1 MAISEIEWTEET
13 INPTMGCSLVS
24 PGCEHCYAMRQA
36 YRLEQMG
43 VKGYEGTTKKLASGK
58 IVWTGKIN
66 FDISKLERAVRTKTP
81 TTFFVDSMSD
91 LFHEK
96 VTFSFIAVAYEIMMN
111 AKQHSFQ
118 ILTKRIDRALEFYN
132 IAKSYD
138 DISNIW
144 LGTSVEDQ
152 ERANERI
159 HLLLQTPAKIKWL
172 SIEPLLG
179 KIILHPQYLDKNWGG
194 LLNTIDWVVVGGE
207 SGPKAR
213 PMNPDWVRKIRD
225 DCVNA
230 KVPFF
235 FKQWGG
241 VHKKENGRILDGR
254 EWNEYPKV

>member
-138 DISNIW
+138 TGKRISTVHYRISQNDV
-144 LGTSVEDQ
+144 LGITDWVTDKS
-152 ERANERI
+152 
-159 HLLLQTPAKIKWL
+159 KKWKKPL
-172 SIEPLLG
+172 INGIELEMALG
-179 KIILHPQYLDKNWGG
+179 KR
-194 LLNTIDWVVVGGE
+194 
-207 SGPKAR
+207 S
-213 PMNPDWVRKIRD
+213 M
-225 DCVNA
+225 
-230 KVPFF
+230 
-235 FKQWGG
+235 
-241 VHKKENGRILDGR
+241 ENYIFEELI
-254 EWNEYPKV
+254 